1 MAQKNAYFRLS
12 VREEGTF
19 LTFIPAQP
27 GGRPL
32 EISEVTA
39 YLDKCGCKEYNL
51 RELNQAMAAT
61 QETEVSVGNIYPLHV
76 NEEMAVKVT
85 LDKMAVR
92 CRFYPASDNGTL
104 MTVQEI
110 LSDLNFRKI
119 TTGIKQEEIL
129 RFINDKEYCTDYIL
143 AAGKMPVQGRDA
155 KVEYFF
161 NTNVNLSPKHNE
173 DGSVD
178 YHELNVISHV
188 KKGDLLAR
196 LIKENPGRPGSDV
209 YGNAVNPRVAKPLH
223 LEYGANITLS
233 EDETELY
240 SEVTGHASLVE
251 GKVFVSDV
259 YEVPADVDNSTGNI
273 NYDGN
278 VTIKGNVKSGFS
290 VVAEG
295 DVVIDGVVE
304 DARVQAGGQI
314 IVKRGIHGMAKGILH
329 AKGNILCK
337 FIENATVWSG
347 GYIETDSILYS
358 RVSAAT
364 EIRVQ
369 GKKGFITGG
378 VIQAGRLISAQ
389 TIGSEMGSNTSIEV
403 GVDPEKKARFIEV
416 QQIIQQ
422 GNKAIA
428 QIKPVLMT
436 YNEKLARGD
445 TLKDETIQYVQQLSN
460 ALHAKQ
466 RELEQVQAEYE
477 QLHAL
482 LLQSSSAKIKVSRTI
497 YAGVTVCISEQS
509 MTLKGNRDHCQLI
522 KNQGEIVISTM

>member
-1 MAQKNAYFRLS
+1 M
-12 VREEGTF
+12 
-19 LTFIPAQP
+19 
-27 GGRPL
+27 
-32 EISEVTA
+32 
-39 YLDKCGCKEYNL
+39 
-51 RELNQAMAAT
+51 
-61 QETEVSVGNIYPLHV
+61 
-76 NEEMAVKVT
+76 
-85 LDKMAVR
+85 
-92 CRFYPASDNGTL
+92 
-104 MTVQEI
+104 
-110 LSDLNFRKI
+110 
-119 TTGIKQEEIL
+119 
-129 RFINDKEYCTDYIL
+129 
-143 AAGKMPVQGRDA
+143 
-155 KVEYFF
+155 
-161 NTNVNLSPKHNE
+161 
-173 DGSVD
+173 
-178 YHELNVISHV
+178 
-188 KKGDLLAR
+188 
-196 LIKENPGRPGSDV
+196 
-209 YGNAVNPRVAKPLH
+209 
-223 LEYGANITLS
+223 
-233 EDETELY
+233 
-240 SEVTGHASLVE
+240 TGHASLVE

-259 YEVPADVDNSTGNI
+259 YEVPADVDTSTGNI